1 MELLLLTVPFIT
13 SIIMF
18 GVKALAG
25 LYMTDNSS
33 EPRPFLRSVLV
44 TFSLGGYIAT
54 QTLAGQEIDPNRVSE
69 FVQMFFATGVLAYLS
84 HAFYNSAFR
93 R

>member
-1 MELLLLTVPFIT
+1 MDFVLLAVPFIT
-13 SIIMF
+13 STIMF

-25 LYMTDNSS
+25 LAMTDNGGT
-33 EPRPFLRSVLV
+33 PRVFLRTVLV
-44 TFSLGGYIAT
+44 IFSLGGYIAT
-54 QTLAGQEIDPNRVSE
+54 KILAGEDVEVDRVSQLVE
-69 FVQMFFATGVLAYLS
+69 MFFSTGVLSYLS